1 MSDASISH
9 HAELNPQPGA
19 RDQRA
24 FGVVTPD
31 ADGNIDCDVVIIGSG
46 MGGSTFAHALRDT
59 GLNVVVVER
68 GDFLPR
74 EIQNWSAEAVFG
86 QGRYR
91 NAERWLDQS
100 NQAFTPG
107 VFYYVGGNTKFYG
120 AMLPRFREADFG
132 EIQHA
137 EGVSPAWPITYAEM
151 EPWYAEAEKLY
162 RVHGQAGVDPSEPWR
177 SGPFPH
183 PALEHDPALVPLEQS
198 MRRSG
203 LKPFVMPAAVD
214 YGEGGG
220 CVLCSTCDG
229 YPCLVE
235 AKGDAEVSA
244 LRPAL
249 RNGTTHLLTRTLINQ
264 LVTSADGRTITEA
277 RGTRDGRAVTLR
289 AKRFVLACGAVN
301 SAALLFKSANEQHPQ
316 GLGNSSGQLGRNYM
330 VHNSTFMLAVDPRR
344 LNKVM
349 FQKTLAIN
357 DWYSASANNLFPL
370 GNVQMLGKIREPM
383 ITPMRPW
390 LPKFASRYV
399 TDHSVDLYLTS
410 EDLPTQE
417 NRVTYDKARGAIKVY
432 WQPNNLTAHK
442 GLVRKISKVMRD
454 AGYPIVLTERMG
466 IATNSHQCG
475 TAVMGK
481 DPQSSVLDVN
491 CKMHDLD
498 NAWVVDSSFFP
509 SSAAVN
515 PALTIAANA
524 LRVAEVFKAS
534 GILTRLLQQPLAQ
547 LK

>member
-1 MSDASISH
+1 MSDALISH

-19 RDQRA
+19 PREPRA
-24 FGVVTPD
+24 LDVVTPD
-31 ADGNIDCDVVIIGSG
+31 ADGNINCDVVIIGSG
-46 MGGSTFAHALRDT
+46 MGGSTFAHALRES
-59 GLNVVVVER
+59 GLDIVIVER

-74 EIQNWSAEAVFG
+74 EIQNWSTESVFAE
-86 QGRYR
+86 GRYR
-91 NAERWLDQS
+91 NAEQWLDES
-100 NQAFTPG
+100 NQAFSPG

-120 AMLPRFREADFG
+120 AMLPRFREEDFG

-137 EGVSPAWPITYAEM
+137 EGVSPAWPISYAEL

-162 RVHGQAGVDPSEPWR
+162 RVHGQTGIDPSEPWR
-177 SGPFPH
+177 SGPFPQ
-183 PALEHDPALVPLEQS
+183 PALKHDPALIPLEQS

-214 YGEGGG
+214 YGDGGD

-229 YPCLVE
+229 YPCLVD
-235 AKGDAEVSA
+235 AKADAEVSA

-249 RNGTTHLLTRTLINQ
+249 RSGTVRLMTRTTIKQLI
-264 LVTSADGRTITEA
+264 TGTDGRTVNEA
-277 RGTRDGRAVTLR
+277 RGLIDGREVTLR

-301 SAALLFKSANEQHPQ
+301 SAALLFKSANDQHPE

-344 LNKVM
+344 KNKVI

-357 DWYSASANNLFPL
+357 DWYSAGPHNSFPL

-383 ITPMRPW
+383 ITSMRPW
-390 LPKFASRYV
+390 LPKFASRYI

-417 NRVTYDKARGAIKVY
+417 NRVTYDKQRDAIKVH
-432 WQPNNLTAHK
+432 WTPNNLKAHE
-442 GLVRKISKVMRD
+442 GLVSKTSKVMRE
-454 AGYPIVLTERMG
+454 AGYPVILKARMG

-475 TAVMGK
+475 TAVMGT
-481 DPQSSVLDVN
+481 DPATSVLDVN
-491 CKMHDLD
+491 CKLHDL
-498 NAWVVDSSFFP
+498 NNVWVVDSSFFP

-524 LRVAEVFKAS
+524 LRVAASFK
-534 GILTRLLQQPLAQ
+534 RLPS
-547 LK
+547 

>member
-1 MSDASISH
+1 MSDALISH
-9 HAELNPQPGA
+9 HAELDPQTGA
-19 RDQRA
+19 AREPRA
-24 FGVVTPD
+24 LDVGTPD
-31 ADGNIDCDVVIIGSG
+31 ADGNINCDVVIIGSG
-46 MGGSTFAHALRDT
+46 MGGSTFAHALRDS
-59 GLNVVVVER
+59 GLDIVIVER

-74 EIQNWSAEAVFG
+74 EIQNWSAESVFG

-91 NAERWLDQS
+91 NAEQWLDES
-100 NQAFTPG
+100 NQPFSPG

-120 AMLPRFREADFG
+120 AMLPRFREEDFA

-137 EGVSPAWPITYAEM
+137 EGLSPAWPISYADL

-162 RVHGQAGVDPSEPWR
+162 RVHGLAGVDPSEPWR
-177 SGPFPH
+177 SGPFPQ
-183 PALEHDPALVPLEQS
+183 PALKHDPALAPLEQS

-214 YGEGGG
+214 YGNGGD

-229 YPCLVE
+229 YPCLLD
-235 AKGDAEVSA
+235 AKADAEVSA

-249 RNGTTHLLTRTLINQ
+249 RSASVRLLTRTTIKQ
-264 LVTSADGRTITEA
+264 LKTAADGRTVTEA
-277 RGTRDGRAVTLR
+277 HGLFDGRGVTLR

-301 SAALLFKSANEQHPQ
+301 SAALLLKSANEQHPE
-316 GLGNSSGQLGRNYM
+316 GLGNSSALVGRNYM

-344 LNKVM
+344 KNKVI

-357 DWYSASANNLFPL
+357 DWYSAGADNSFPL

-383 ITPMRPW
+383 ITSMRPW
-390 LPKFASRYV
+390 LPKFASRYI
-399 TDHSVDLYLTS
+399 TEHSVDLYLTS

-417 NRVTYDKARGAIKVY
+417 NRITYDKQRGAIKVH
-432 WQPNNLTAHK
+432 WKPNNLKAHEC
-442 GLVRKISKVMRD
+442 LVHKTSKVMRA
-454 AGYPIVLTERMG
+454 AGYPLILKARMG

-481 DPQSSVLDVN
+481 DPTSSVLDLN
-491 CKMHDLD
+491 CKMHDLE
-498 NAWVVDSSFFP
+498 NVWVVDSSFFP

-524 LRVAEVFKAS
+524 LRVAANFQRQVS
-534 GILTRLLQQPLAQ
+534 
-547 LK
+547 